1 MFQQETDRFEC
12 QDDNGNLHTVIE
24 YTRYNVFNPIDG
36 SSQEIEGSK
45 SLNLSNGHSVNDI
58 DGETFQVVE
67 TDLIIRKV

>member
-1 MFQQETDRFEC
+1 MFQRETDRFEC
-12 QDDNGNLHTVIE
+12 QDDNGNLYTVIE
-24 YTRYNVFNPIDG
+24 STRYNVFKAIDG

-45 SLNLSNGHSVNDI
+45 SFYLLNGHSVNDI